1 LALHFQ
7 HHRQSAVCARA
18 DHQPPAVPR
27 YFFFDGDRRV
37 PKVIAKFLGRL
48 LPAFADLP
56 IVDHDI
62 VLVHTAV
69 NPKRAK
75 GEFVEMHMLLLGD
88 ISRALLRSDRGESG
102 PTLLDA
108 LAAAAW
114 ALHLAFLVV
123 DERQNLREELLAVQA
138 EEFVVGHGGTSLRK
152 G

>member
-1 LALHFQ
+1 
-7 HHRQSAVCARA
+7 
-18 DHQPPAVPR
+18 
-27 YFFFDGDRRV
+27 
-37 PKVIAKFLGRL
+37 
-48 LPAFADLP
+48 
-56 IVDHDI
+56 
-62 VLVHTAV
+62 
-69 NPKRAK
+69 
-75 GEFVEMHMLLLGD
+75 MLLLGD

-152 G
+152 GEDKRILNPVEGALNYVVSGWNRALTSRVLLYL